1 MPVIEYIGRKPFVT
15 DRVAHSGKTWKGKGA
30 VAEVTDAQATV
41 LLKHPMEFRLAKG
54 SKAPEKDEL
63 QATAESKS
71 LDKFTAGELREYAKR
86 KFGKDL
92 KGKATADLLDQ
103 VRELE
108 AEGAVVDPS
117 INAAD

>member
-1 MPVIEYIGRKPFVT
+1 MPSIEYIGRKPFVT

-30 VAEVTDAQATV
+30 VAGVSDAQAAA
-41 LLKHPMEFRLAKG
+41 LLRHPSEFRLVDGSEPPAKD
-54 SKAPEKDEL
+54 AL
-63 QATAESKS
+63 QVAAENKP
-71 LDKFTAGELREYAKR
+71 LEKFTAGELREYAKR
-86 KFGKDL
+86 KFDKVL

-117 INAAD
+117 IKAAD